1 MGFKANRGD
10 LVMKLRQC
18 EICKCYLTDGEVNAS
33 QYDRYLTCF
42 LHRDKPKKRTDWRL
56 KNNKKATV
64 LVLDITDGVVEF
76 TEDRRVFRLSVFL
89 FLSCFEECEQ

>member
-1 MGFKANRGD
+1 MSD
-10 LVMKLRQC
+10 
-18 EICKCYLTDGEVNAS
+18 I
-33 QYDRYLTCF
+33 
-42 LHRDKPKKRTDWRL
+42 KKRTDWRL
-56 KNNKKATV
+56 KNNHAVTV